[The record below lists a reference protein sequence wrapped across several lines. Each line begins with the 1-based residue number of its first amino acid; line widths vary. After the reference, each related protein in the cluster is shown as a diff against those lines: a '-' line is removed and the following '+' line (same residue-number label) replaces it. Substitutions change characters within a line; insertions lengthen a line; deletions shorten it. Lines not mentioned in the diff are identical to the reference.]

1 MRSDPLLA
9 LLAGKR
15 QLDERLAGK
24 STLNRLQLAGRSL
37 RYHKITYSAEAI
49 DRLLADVYFESHAAP
64 PEQVVLDL
72 DATDVPLY
80 GHQPERFFH
89 GYYGPYGSLPRDI
102 VCGEFWLAAR
112 LRPSNLEAAAGGLA
126 ELQRMVQPICSA
138 WPQVRIIVRGDS
150 DSCRKELMLV

>member
-1 MRSDPLLA
+1 LRSDPLLA

-89 GYYGPYGSLPRDI
+89 GYYDSYGYLP
-102 VCGEFWLAAR
+102 A
-112 LRPSNLEAAAGGLA
+112 
-126 ELQRMVQPICSA
+126 
-138 WPQVRIIVRGDS
+138 
-150 DSCRKELMLV
+150 